1 MFIECYIPNDITYKY
16 IRSLDENDYVIIVK
30 RLIDWS
36 WSKVKCDYYDTEWA
50 GQELLSLGDGERR
63 EIIQAN
69 DIEDCPT
76 LKWFYIVRE

>member
-1 MFIECYIPNDITYKY
+1 MLIQCYELPQVEYTSVS
-16 IRSLDENDYVIIVK
+16 SLDENDYVIIDKKSVN
-30 RLIDWS
+30 WF

>member
-1 MFIECYIPNDITYKY
+1 MLIQCYKLPQVEYKY
-16 IRSLDENDYVIIVK
+16 VSSLDENDYVIIIK

-50 GQELLSLGDGERR
+50 GLEVLSLGNWEHR